1 MAESNTLFDAVK
13 GIPTE
18 FMRGVS
24 RVGQD
29 LGISKD
35 PNQYK
40 KTAQGEAIANSDVAK
55 GARNAVRMY
64 KQGLGMKADNDHY
77 EAKGGSI
84 KHKTC
89 KMSTHDSNPKHK
101 KCW

>member
-1 MAESNTLFDAVK
+1 MADNTFFDAIK

-18 FMRGVS
+18 FARGTS
-24 RVGQD
+24 RIKQD
-29 LGISKD
+29 LGIAPD

-40 KTAQGEAIANSDVAK
+40 KTPQGEAIANSDFAK
-55 GARNAVRMY
+55 GARNYVRLQ
-64 KQGLGMKADNDHY
+64 KEGMGIKATNDDY

-84 KHKTC
+84 KQKTC

-101 KCW
+101 DCW